1 MSGDNVPRFRYNDT
15 HHVLYG
21 RFHYQAENVRIMNN
35 IRDYLHDFLANFSSL
50 VSAILHKVLCWHE
63 LYINIF

>member
-1 MSGDNVPRFRYNDT
+1 
-15 HHVLYG
+15 
-21 RFHYQAENVRIMNN
+21 MNN